1 MPPSPPRLSSKAPG
15 QSSWPAV
22 GSPASVSVPG
32 TQQVPNKV
40 VQRTRS
46 RCLLILRARLLPR
59 PLLASDTG
67 LLGGPLTGLAHP
79 PSPWAE
85 SGPHRR
91 CCHRSLLPPWHSAR
105 VSTAGWV
112 VWRFLYARL
121 PQQTTQG
128 QPAFLTSCR
137 AGTEVMHCWADGQ
150 SKKIQ
155 PPGTGEAARGQRP
168 SPGAE
173 RGEDASLPAERRDS
187 EKLVSLSPHQ
197 TTPVPQP
204 RAELTEL
211 RALGHSECSHRPPGA
226 GPAQQGG
233 SRAGP
238 SGSQPC
244 RRGTRPT
251 GTVRGQEGSSL
262 GHVGAEL

>member
-1 MPPSPPRLSSKAPG
+1 MYNERGADACSF
-15 QSSWPAV
+15 
-22 GSPASVSVPG
+22 
-32 TQQVPNKV
+32 
-40 VQRTRS
+40 
-46 RCLLILRARLLPR
+46 CARLLPR

-91 CCHRSLLPPWHSAR
+91 CCHRSLLPPWHSAHI
-105 VSTAGWV
+105 STAGWV
-112 VWRFLYARL
+112 VWRFLHARL

-128 QPAFLTSCR
+128 QPAFLASCG
-137 AGTEVMHCWADGQ
+137 AGAEVMHCWADGQ

-155 PPGTGEAARGQRP
+155 PPGTERRRGASVPVRAAPRSHRRG
-168 SPGAE
+168 GAE

-211 RALGHSECSHRPPGA
+211 GALGHSERSHRPPGA

-233 SRAGP
+233 GRAGP

-262 GHVGAEL
+262 GHVGAELCRRPPVTPARPG